1 MKKLLIFILSVLTL
15 TICLSGCYP
24 NKKMYDQ
31 EDADKVSAK
40 GTEMMQVWLDENM
53 PDATLEEC
61 TAFIAWTNYD
71 GNKYLTDYASGQIS
85 QNGKKKTFTIHTVT
99 GAVYFEMDADTRQK
113 FSKIVESYFDEAI
126 EAIGIVPETVDEGY
140 AFQCYV
146 MAPVKE
152 GESTMEV
159 PWVYSFD
166 FGLPAGVEDLNA
178 FVRNPQSRLPIYV
191 NKPNFTVSDTTD
203 LSAYDLVAMETL
215 EEEYGFHIGSM
226 SINNVV
232 QHFQTNDYRG
242 KMCTELWEYGCWYKA
257 DGFELFGMV
266 HERNEERSIET
277 NELTV
282 SDIKFN
288 PETDLLFEQMSY
300 GYRWSVLNEDWSS
313 DYSFVL
319 RANKGAEILN
329 SDFYYLD
336 TKESPS
342 AKSPETIWMEL
353 DGYYVL
359 ASAANHS
366 PLKLYDDK
374 KLVRKSQTDSNGS
387 TE

>member
-24 NKKMYDQ
+24 IMKMYDQ
-31 EDADKVSAK
+31 EDADKVTAK

-61 TAFIAWTNYD
+61 TAFIAGTNYN

-113 FSKIVESYFDEAI
+113 LSEIVESYFDEAM
-126 EAIGIVPETVDEGY
+126 EAIGIVPESVNERY

-146 MAPVKE
+146 MAPAKD

-159 PWVYSFD
+159 PWVHSFD

-191 NKPNFTVSDTTD
+191 KSPNFTVSDTTD
-203 LSAYDLVAMETL
+203 LSAYDFVAMDTL
-215 EEEYGFHIGSM
+215 EEEYGFHIGLM
-226 SINNVV
+226 SINNVY
-232 QHFQTNDYRG
+232 QIFRKNDYRG
-242 KMCTELWEYGCWYKA
+242 KMCTNLWEDGCWYKA
-257 DGFELFGMV
+257 DGFELFGIV
-266 HERNEERSIET
+266 HEHSEERRIET

-300 GYRWSVLNEDWSS
+300 GYRWSVFNEDWSS
-313 DYSFVL
+313 YYYFEL
-319 RANKGAEILN
+319 RAYKGAEILN

-336 TKESPS
+336 TKENPS
-342 AKSPETIWMEL
+342 AKSTETIWLER

-359 ASAANHS
+359 ASAADHS
-366 PLKLYDDK
+366 PLELYDDK
-374 KLVRKSQTDSNGS
+374 KLVRKNQTDSNGT